1 MGNWRES
8 YGAGGA
14 ASGSNI
20 AVTVTEPQDVTIY
33 YSDFSHYSK
42 CSIDYKFGASLS
54 LQGTGIPSDTKFSD
68 SRLTGIYSA
77 TVENMEAGT
86 YSDTKI
92 VSDDET
98 VEMETYTVDT
108 TKDVTFYYDP
118 ESGIY
123 YSDASDKEVATE
135 KLVFDSKDTAYK
147 SVYGAVATGEEV
159 TYSIDTGDEV
169 TAVKLVVKG
178 VAKKTLS
185 MKKAEGAE
193 EGKQRWSVTTRYDRL
208 GEYQYFFAVYNET
221 AVVMY
226 GDDDG
231 FYGTGVAANLLNLL
245 PYDQI
250 VYQSGYETPDWMKNA
265 VIYQIFPDRFYNG
278 DVTNDTITSDAR
290 GSMQYEYMNDWYILP
305 ENPEQ
310 VTLHPDTY
318 PTYAYK
324 GDGNWSN
331 EIYGGDLKGIT
342 KRIDY
347 LKALGVTVIYL
358 NSGI

>member
-1 MGNWRES
+1 MTYMGEGLYSYTFKNVPAANYEYKITMGDWSEN
-8 YGAGGA
+8 YGAGGVI
-14 ASGSNI
+14 SGSNI

-42 CSIDYKFGASLS
+42 CSIDYKFGASLL
-54 LQGTGIPSDTKFSD
+54 LQGTGILADTRFSD

-77 TVENMEAGT
+77 TVANMEAGT

-92 VSDDET
+92 VSEDET
-98 VEMETYTVDT
+98 VEMDPYTVDT

-123 YSDASDKEVATE
+123 YSNASDKEVATN

-159 TYSIDTGDEV
+159 TYSIDTGDDV

-178 VAKKTLS
+178 VEKKTLS
-185 MKKAEGAE
+185 MKKTAGAE
-193 EGKQRWSVTTRYDRL
+193 DGKQRWSVTTSYDRL

-231 FYGTGVAANLLNLL
+231 YYGTGMATDLLSLL

-250 VYQSGYETPDWMKNA
+250 VYQSGYKTPDWMK
-265 VIYQIFPDRFYNG
+265 
-278 DVTNDTITSDAR
+278 
-290 GSMQYEYMNDWYILP
+290 MQ
-305 ENPEQ
+305 
-310 VTLHPDTY
+310 
-318 PTYAYK
+318 
-324 GDGNWSN
+324 
-331 EIYGGDLKGIT
+331 
-342 KRIDY
+342 
-347 LKALGVTVIYL
+347 
-358 NSGI
+358 